1 MIITKR
7 HVSRRTVLKGLGVS
21 VALPFLDAM
30 TPAATALVNTD
41 ATGNLRFVAV
51 EMVHGAA
58 GSSAYG
64 AQHNLWS
71 PAAVGPDFD
80 LTPTALAPLEPL
92 RDYITIVSNTDARM
106 AEAFTTPEI
115 GGDHFRA
122 SSVFLTQA
130 HPKQTMGSDLYV
142 GTSFDQI
149 YARRSGQDTAI
160 PSMQLCIEAVDHAG
174 GCEYNYSCAYTDAI
188 SWASPSEPL
197 PMLRDPR
204 AVFDTLFGAG
214 ATPEDRARRRREDRS
229 VLDTIVASIDR
240 LKRTLGS
247 ADQARLTNYLD
258 DVREIE
264 RRIQNV
270 EAANRSGETRELP
283 GAPVG
288 VPDSYEEHV
297 KLMFDLQAV
306 ALASNITRVFAF
318 KLSRDVSGR
327 VFPQTGVTTG
337 FHNASHHNERPERIL
352 DFAKI
357 NKYHISLVPYF
368 LDRLKRT
375 PDGDGN
381 LLDHT
386 LIVYGSPMGNP
397 NVHNHKR
404 CPLFLAGKA
413 GGRIKGGLHVKAADG
428 TPMAN
433 VFLTLAHALGMSDMA
448 AFGDSTGELDVNA
461 AGSTSA

>member
-1 MIITKR
+1 MIISKR
-7 HVSRRTVLKGLGVS
+7 HLSRRAVLKGMGVT

-30 TPAATALVNTD
+30 APAATALADT
-41 ATGNLRFVAV
+41 AAKGRLKFVAV

-58 GSSAYG
+58 GSTAFG
-64 AQHNLWS
+64 AEKNLWS
-71 PAAVGPDFD
+71 PGATGRAFD
-80 LTPTALAPLEPL
+80 LSPTSMAPLEPF
-92 RDYITIVSNTDARM
+92 RDYLTIVSNTDVRM

-122 SSVFLTQA
+122 SSVFLTQS
-130 HPKQTMGSDLYV
+130 HPKQTMGSDLFV

-149 YARRSGQDTAI
+149 YARTFGQDTAI
-160 PSMQLCIEAVDHAG
+160 PSMQLCIEAVDHSG

-204 AVFDTLFGAG
+204 AIFDTMFGAG
-214 ATPEDRARRRREDRS
+214 ATPEDRARRRREDKS

-240 LKRTLGS
+240 LKRQLGA
-247 ADQARLTNYLD
+247 ADSARLSDYLE

-270 EAANRSGETRELP
+270 EAANRSGETRALP
-283 GAPVG
+283 DAPMG
-288 VPDSYEEHV
+288 VPDSFDEHA

-306 ALASNITRVFAF
+306 ALASDITRVFAF

-357 NKYHISLVPYF
+357 NKYHVSLVPNF
-368 LDRLKRT
+368 LERLKRT
-375 PDGDGN
+375 PDGDGT
-381 LLDHT
+381 LLDNT
-386 LIVYGSPMGNP
+386 LMVYGSPMGNP

-404 CPLFLAGKA
+404 CPLFLAGRA
-413 GGRIKGGLHVKAADG
+413 GGQLKGGVHIKAVDG

-433 VFLTLAHALGMSDMA
+433 VFLSMAHMLGMKDMA
-448 AFGDSTGELDVNA
+448 SFGDSTGEFDLN
-461 AGSTSA
+461 AGSSGSV

>member
-7 HVSRRTVLKGLGVS
+7 HLSRRAVLKGIGVT

-30 TPAATALVNTD
+30 APAATALGNT
-41 ATGNLRFVAV
+41 AAKGKIRFVAI

-58 GSSAYG
+58 GSCPYG
-64 AQHNLWS
+64 AQHHLWS
-71 PAAVGPDFD
+71 PAATGRSFD
-80 LTPTALAPLEPL
+80 LSPTSLAPLEPL
-92 RDYITIVSNTDARM
+92 RDYVTIVSNTDARM

-122 SSVFLTQA
+122 SSVFLTHA

-149 YARRSGQDTAI
+149 YARQFGQDTAI
-160 PSMQLCIEAVDHAG
+160 PSMQLCIESVDHSG

-204 AVFDTLFGAG
+204 AVFDALFGAG
-214 ATPEDRARRRREDRS
+214 ATPEDRARRRREDKS
-229 VLDTIVASIDR
+229 VLDTIIASVDR
-240 LKRTLGS
+240 MKRQLGA
-247 ADQARLTNYLD
+247 ADRARLSDYLD

-270 EAANRSGETRELP
+270 EAANRSGEARALP
-283 GAPVG
+283 NAPVG
-288 VPDSYEEHV
+288 VPDSYDEHV

-306 ALASNITRVFAF
+306 AMASDITRVFAF
-318 KLSRDVSGR
+318 KMSRDVSGR
-327 VFPQTGVTTG
+327 VFPSTGVGTG
-337 FHNASHHNERPERIL
+337 FHNASHHNERPERVL

-357 NKYHISLVPYF
+357 NTYHVGQIPYF
-368 LDRLKRT
+368 LDKLKKA
-375 PDGDGN
+375 PDGDGT
-381 LLDHT
+381 LLDNT
-386 LIVYGSPMGNP
+386 LVLYGSPMGDSNL
-397 NVHNHKR
+397 HNHKR
-404 CPLFLAGKA
+404 CPLFLAGHA
-413 GGRIKGGLHVKAADG
+413 GGALKGNNHVIAPDG

-433 VFLTLAHALGMSDMA
+433 VFLTLLHRLGVDDIKS
-448 AFGDSTGELDVNA
+448 FGDSTGEIEL
-461 AGSTSA
+461 

>member
-7 HVSRRTVLKGLGVS
+7 HVSRRAVLKGVGAA

-30 TPAATALVNTD
+30 TPAATAMAKT
-41 ATGNLRFVAV
+41 AAAPAGRLRFVAI

-58 GSSAYG
+58 GSCNYG
-64 AQHNLWS
+64 AEHNLWS
-71 PAAVGPDFD
+71 PATYGRTFD
-80 LTPTALAPLEPL
+80 LSPTSMAPLEPF
-92 RDYITIVSNTDARM
+92 RDYLTIVSNTDARM
-106 AEAFTTPEI
+106 AEAFSTPEI

-122 SSVFLTQA
+122 SSVFLTHS
-130 HPKQTMGSDLYV
+130 HPKQTMGSDLFV
-142 GTSFDQI
+142 GTSFDQL
-149 YARRSGQDTAI
+149 YARKFGQDTAI
-160 PSMQLCIEAVDHAG
+160 PSMQLCIEAVDHSG

-204 AVFDTLFGAG
+204 AVFDTLFGVG
-214 ATPEDRARRRREDRS
+214 ATPEDRAHRRREDKS
-229 VLDTIVASIDR
+229 VLDTIVASIERMKRQLGAGDR
-240 LKRTLGS
+240 S
-247 ADQARLTNYLD
+247 RLDAYLQ

-270 EAANRSGETRELP
+270 EARNRSGESRELP
-283 GAPVG
+283 DAPVG
-288 VPDSYEEHV
+288 VPDSYDEHV

-306 ALASNITRVFAF
+306 ALSSDITRVFAF
-318 KLSRDVSGR
+318 KMSRDVSGR

-337 FHNASHHNERPERIL
+337 FHNASHHAERPDRIL

-357 NKYHISLVPYF
+357 NAYHVSLVPYF
-368 LDRLKRT
+368 LERLKRT
-375 PDGDGN
+375 PDGDGT
-381 LLDHT
+381 LLDNT

-413 GGRIKGGLHVKAADG
+413 GGQLNGGVHIRANDA

-433 VFLTLAHALGMSDMA
+433 VFVSMAHMLGMSDLPS
-448 AFGDSTGELDVNA
+448 FGDSTGTVDLNQGA
-461 AGSTSA
+461 

>member
-1 MIITKR
+1 MMITKR
-7 HVSRRTVLKGLGVS
+7 HVSRRAVLKGMGAT

-30 TPAATALVNTD
+30 APAATAMAKTAAD
-41 ATGNLRFVAV
+41 AKGKLRFVAI

-58 GSSAYG
+58 GSCSYG
-64 AQHNLWS
+64 TQHNLWS
-71 PAAVGPDFD
+71 PAAYGKSFD
-80 LTPTALAPLEPL
+80 LTPTSMAPLESF

-122 SSVFLTQA
+122 SSVFLTQS
-130 HPKQTMGSDLYV
+130 HPKQTMGSDLFV

-149 YARRSGQDTAI
+149 YARLFGQDTAI
-160 PSMQLCIEAVDHAG
+160 PSMQLCIEAVDHSG

-204 AVFDTLFGAG
+204 AVFDTLFGVG
-214 ATPEDRARRRREDRS
+214 ATPEDRARRRREDKS
-229 VLDTIVASIDR
+229 VLDTIIASIDR
-240 LKRTLGS
+240 MKRQLRA
-247 ADQARLTNYLD
+247 ADRARLNDYLD

-270 EAANRSGETRELP
+270 EARNRSGESREFP
-283 GAPVG
+283 DAPVG
-288 VPDSYEEHV
+288 VPDSYDEHV

-306 ALASNITRVFAF
+306 AMASDVTRVFAF

-337 FHNASHHNERPERIL
+337 FHNASHHAERAERIL

-357 NKYHISLVPYF
+357 NTYHVSLVPYF
-368 LDRLKRT
+368 LERLKRT
-375 PDGDGN
+375 PDGDGT
-381 LLDHT
+381 LLDNT
-386 LIVYGSPMGNP
+386 LMIYGSPMGNP

-413 GGRIKGGLHVKAADG
+413 GGQLKGGLHINAPDG

-433 VFLTLAHALGMSDMA
+433 VFLSAARMLGMKDINS
-448 AFGDSTGELDVNA
+448 FGDSTGELDLNA
-461 AGSTSA
+461 ITT

>member
-1 MIITKR
+1 MIISKR
-7 HVSRRTVLKGLGVS
+7 HLSRRAVLKGMGVT

-30 TPAATALVNTD
+30 TPAATALAQT
-41 ATGNLRFVAV
+41 AAKGKLRFVAV

-58 GSSAYG
+58 GSTAFG
-64 AQHNLWS
+64 MEKNLWS
-71 PAAVGPDFD
+71 PAAVGRAFD
-80 LTPTALAPLEPL
+80 LTPTSMAPLEPF
-92 RDYITIVSNTDARM
+92 RDDITIISNTDCRM
-106 AEAFTTPEI
+106 AEAFSTPEI

-149 YARRSGQDTAI
+149 YAAKFGQDTAI
-160 PSMQLCIEAVDHAG
+160 PSMQLCIEAVDHSG

-204 AVFDTLFGAG
+204 AVFDTMFGAG
-214 ATPEDRARRRREDRS
+214 ATPEERARRRREDKS

-240 LKRTLGS
+240 LKRQLGA
-247 ADQARLTNYLD
+247 ADTARLNDYLD

-270 EAANRSGETRELP
+270 EAANRSGETRALP
-283 GAPVG
+283 DAPMG
-288 VPDSYEEHV
+288 VPDSYDEHA

-306 ALASNITRVFAF
+306 ALSSDITRVFAF

-327 VFPQTGVTTG
+327 VFPSTGVTTG
-337 FHNASHHNERPERIL
+337 FHNASHHNERPERIQ

-357 NKYHISLVPYF
+357 NKYHVGLVPYF
-368 LDRLKRT
+368 LERLKRT
-375 PDGDGN
+375 PDGDRT
-381 LLDHT
+381 LLDNT
-386 LIVYGSPMGNP
+386 LMVYGSPMGNP

-404 CPLFLAGKA
+404 CPLFVAGKA
-413 GGRIKGGLHVKAADG
+413 AGQLKGGLHVKAPDG

-433 VFLTLAHALGMSDMA
+433 VFLSMAHLLGMTDIES
-448 AFGDSTGELDVNA
+448 FGDSTGSLDLNK
-461 AGSTSA
+461 AG

>member
-149 YARRSGQDTAI
+149 YARQSGQDTAI

-229 VLDTIVASIDR
+229 VLDNIVASIDR

-258 DVREIE
+258 DVRAIE

-461 AGSTSA
+461 PA

>member
-1 MIITKR
+1 MIISKR
-7 HVSRRTVLKGLGVS
+7 HLSRRAVLKGMGVT

-30 TPAATALVNTD
+30 TPAATAVAQT
-41 ATGNLRFVAV
+41 AAKGKLRFVAV

-58 GSSAYG
+58 GSTTFG
-64 AQHNLWS
+64 MEKNLWS
-71 PAAVGPDFD
+71 PSAVGRAFD
-80 LTPTALAPLEPL
+80 LSPTSMASLEPF
-92 RDYITIVSNTDARM
+92 RDDITIISNTDCRM
-106 AEAFTTPEI
+106 AEAFSTPEI

-149 YARRSGQDTAI
+149 YAGKFGQDTAI
-160 PSMQLCIEAVDHAG
+160 PSMQLCIEAVDHSG

-204 AVFDTLFGAG
+204 AVFDTMFGAG
-214 ATPEDRARRRREDRS
+214 ATPEERARRRREDKS

-240 LKRTLGS
+240 LKRQLGA
-247 ADQARLTNYLD
+247 ADTARLNDYLD

-270 EAANRSGETRELP
+270 EAANRSGETRALP
-283 GAPVG
+283 DAPMG
-288 VPDSYEEHV
+288 VPDSYDEHV

-306 ALASNITRVFAF
+306 ALSSDITRVFAF

-327 VFPQTGVTTG
+327 VFPSTGVATG

-357 NKYHISLVPYF
+357 NKYHVSLVPYF
-368 LDRLKRT
+368 LERLKRT
-375 PDGDGN
+375 PDGDGT
-381 LLDHT
+381 LLDNT
-386 LIVYGSPMGNP
+386 LMVYGSPMGNP

-413 GGRIKGGLHVKAADG
+413 AGQLKGGLHVKAPDG

-433 VFLTLAHALGMSDMA
+433 VFLSMAHMLGMTDIES
-448 AFGDSTGELDVNA
+448 FGDSTGALDVNKA
-461 AGSTSA
+461 T

>member
-1 MIITKR
+1 MMIMKR
-7 HVSRRTVLKGLGVS
+7 HLSRRAVLKGLGVT

-30 TPAATALVNTD
+30 MPAATAIAQT
-41 ATGNLRFVAV
+41 AAKGKLRFVAI

-64 AQHNLWS
+64 AQHHLWS
-71 PAAVGPDFD
+71 PAAVGRDFD
-80 LTPTALAPLEPL
+80 LSPSSLAPLDPFREHL
-92 RDYITIVSNTDARM
+92 TIVSNTDVRM

-130 HPKQTMGSDLYV
+130 HPRQTMGSDLYV

-149 YARRSGQDTAI
+149 YARQYGQDTSI
-160 PSMQLCIEAVDHAG
+160 PSMQLCIEAVDHSG

-204 AVFDTLFGAG
+204 SVFDALFGVG
-214 ATPEDRARRRREDRS
+214 ATPEERARRRREDRS

-240 LKRTLGS
+240 LKRQLGA
-247 ADQARLTNYLD
+247 ADRARLTDYLD

-270 EAANRSGETRELP
+270 EAANRSGESRALP
-283 GAPVG
+283 DAPVG
-288 VPDSYEEHV
+288 VPDSYDEHV

-306 ALASNITRVFAF
+306 ALASDITRVFAF

-327 VFPQTGVTTG
+327 VFPATGVTTG
-337 FHNASHHNERPERIL
+337 FHNASHHNERPDRIQA
-352 DFAKI
+352 FAKL
-357 NKYHISLVPYF
+357 NAFHVSLVPAF
-368 LDRLKRT
+368 LERLKRT
-375 PDGDGN
+375 PDGDGT
-381 LLDHT
+381 LLDNT

-413 GGRIKGGLHVKAADG
+413 GGKLKGGLHIKAPDG

-433 VFLTLAHALGMSDMA
+433 VFLSMAHLLGMNDMA
-448 AFGDSTGELDVNA
+448 SFGDSTGTVDLNA
-461 AGSTSA
+461 VA